1 MSIQAAE
8 KDLARRVRE
17 ALARALEV
25 PPQDVPLDAAQGSL
39 ERWDSLGHMNV
50 VMELEAAFGVSFS
63 MDEAIGMRS
72 IPAIVEVLKRHRN
85 GC

>member
-1 MSIQAAE
+1 MSTQAADQ
-8 KDLARRVRE
+8 DLIRRVRDT
-17 ALARALEV
+17 LARALEV
-25 PPQDVPLDAAQGSL
+25 PPRDVPEDAAQGSL

-72 IPAIVEVLKRHRN
+72 IPAIVEVLKQYSVQP
-85 GC
+85 